1 MCMGYGSFE
10 ILLFVLDKLRC
21 ASWEKR
27 ALMDFNFTLLFI
39 KHVKSVEY
47 FTVYTVGAVMI
58 ENTMFYLR
66 YCSKV

>member
-1 MCMGYGSFE
+1 MGYGSFE
-10 ILLFVLDKLRC
+10 ILLVLDKLRC

-27 ALMDFNFTLLFI
+27 ALLDFNFTLLF
-39 KHVKSVEY
+39 VRSVEY